1 MLSENIVEDKQQVDK
16 LYGIKRI
23 TVPFISVGCV
33 RQTLRRAVPR
43 VSRKLFPLILRLVAT
58 LTITTQGSNY
68 QLHTTSLETIT
79 NNSKKTVSEAEKIAT
94 KLASQTFQ
102 VTKKQ
107 KKNLPIVVIDYD
119 STDKMQHN
127 LLDQERQDQEH
138 QDQEQEHRITRDV
151 GDTSVTQTQNE
162 ETSFWQIVE
171 GIKNCLA
178 QNKEIF

>member
-16 LYGIKRI
+16 LHQTHNSSIYIGWLRKTNLTKGSTKSFKKALPVNITFGDFVKVDNIK
-23 TVPFISVGCV
+23 
-33 RQTLRRAVPR
+33 
-43 VSRKLFPLILRLVAT
+43 
-58 LTITTQGSNY
+58 
-68 QLHTTSLETIT
+68 TIT

>member
-43 VSRKLFPLILRLVAT
+43 VSRKLFPLIL
-58 LTITTQGSNY
+58 Q
-68 QLHTTSLETIT
+68 TIT